1 MTVLR
6 GNATLSGVPGYV
18 FELRVD
24 DNGSADTLA
33 LTVWAPDG
41 SVQHV
46 EPASTLG
53 GGSVIVRSH

>member
-1 MTVLR
+1 MMKRL
-6 GNATLSGVPGYV
+6 TLVGQVW
-18 FELRVD
+18 
-24 DNGSADTLA
+24 DTLA